1 MKKKWSRKAA
11 LLLAAVTILTSL
23 PTEYLYAAQ
32 TQETHDTVTP
42 EEQSNEETV
51 VDTALTGQESI
62 TDTEQETTETVEGT
76 TATEETTD
84 GTETAGKSEI
94 ETQSVDTQNAVTADV
109 LAAEDLLNYLV
120 LDNAYIAVGGT
131 QNVVANI
138 GNEDLA
144 IGGGRL
150 LYHRVSD
157 GAAYEM
163 AATEIDGNGLR
174 FSETFADESRTG
186 EYALDAIIYEKDGQ
200 EYQIN
205 LSDAGMDV
213 RFGVNTEV
221 ETNPDAEVVDEATT
235 DVDMDV
241 VSFDENGNQTSEDS
255 IADAIANQKAEA
267 AESGISRSRYN
278 GNIVVVLDPGHD
290 ASHGGTSG
298 NGVSEAE
305 VNFKIAQYC
314 KEELEQYN
322 GVTVYMTRDSMNCPY
337 GGNSVKAAVCN
348 EQRVEYAKNVGAN
361 VYVSLH
367 NNSVDPKKT
376 EPSSAFGVEI
386 YYPNQNYNPSLSQ
399 EGGALA
405 SQILSQLTALGLHD
419 RGTKVRSCQDRV
431 PEYQYADG
439 SQADY
444 YAVIRNCKKAGI
456 LAIIVEH
463 AFITNQSDVNN
474 FLSTDE
480 KLKSLGVAD
489 ATGIAQYYGLKKETP
504 VDYSAVFDAAYYAN
518 RYPDLKAAFGNDESA
533 LLQHFIQY
541 GMAEGRQ
548 GSSQFDVYS
557 YKNLYPDLRAA
568 FGNNLKSYYMHYI
581 SSGKAE
587 GRKATG
593 VNTLQNPIT
602 MYNGIDYSAVYDYNY
617 YLKKYSD
624 LAKIYTNDDIG
635 LLAHFVNCGMGEG
648 RQAKA
653 SFDVFS
659 YRNQYQDLRVAFGN
673 NLKSYYM
680 HYISNGKAEGRKA
693 TGVSKLQNPVTVYQG
708 VDYSAVYNYSYY
720 LKKYKDLAKIYTN
733 DDVGLLAHFV
743 VSGMTEGR
751 QGKDSFDVISYRNQ
765 YQDLRL
771 AFGKDLRSY
780 YVHYMNCGKKEGR
793 IATGVK
799 TLQNPVTIYNGTD
812 YSAVYDYSYYN
823 SKYSDLKSAFKGD
836 DIDLLAH
843 FVNNGMSEGRQASKK
858 FNVQVYKNNYTDL
871 QQAFGNDLKL
881 YYMHYIQNG
890 KAEGRNA
897 ESQIYHSVITKS
909 TTTVNQMVNYYN
921 AKASYPVY
929 YAATDAPDIRTF
941 CQIYYDEATKEGV
954 DPALAFTQSMKETA
968 FLKFTGQVKI
978 EQFNFA
984 GMGVTN
990 ASTNGDSYQNVRE
1003 GIRAHVQH
1011 LKAYAVKNP
1020 TFSNAVVDKRYT
1032 PWFVKTCSGT
1042 APYIEWL
1049 GISENPSGFGWATA
1063 EGYGYSILN
1072 DYMNQLYKY

>member
-51 VDTALTGQESI
+51 VDTALTGQESV

-76 TATEETTD
+76 TATEEMTD
-84 GTETAGKSEI
+84 GTEAAGKSEI
-94 ETQSVDTQNAVTADV
+94 EAQSADAQNAVTADI

-144 IGGGRL
+144 ISGGRL

-186 EYALDAIIYEKDGQ
+186 EYALDTIIYEKDGQ
-200 EYQIN
+200 EYQIR

-221 ETNPDAEVVDEATT
+221 ETNPDAEVVDETTT
-235 DVDMDV
+235 DVDLDV

-255 IADAIANQKAEA
+255 IADAIATQKAET
-267 AESGISRSRYN
+267 AESGISRARYN
-278 GNIVVVLDPGHD
+278 GNVVVVLDPGHD

-337 GGNSVKAAVCN
+337 GGNSVKAAACN

-456 LAIIVEH
+456 PAIIVEH

-504 VDYSAVFDAAYYAN
+504 VDYSAVFDATYYAN

-602 MYNGIDYSAVYDYNY
+602 TYNGIDYSAVYDYNY

-648 RQAKA
+648 RQAKD
-653 SFDVFS
+653 SFDVSS
-659 YRNQYQDLRVAFGN
+659 YRNQYQDLRIAFGN

-1063 EGYGYSILN
+1063 KGYGYSILN

>member
-881 YYMHYIQNG
+881 NYMHYIQNG

-1063 EGYGYSILN
+1063 KGYGYSILN

>member
-51 VDTALTGQESI
+51 VDTALTGQESV

-84 GTETAGKSEI
+84 GTEAAGKSEI
-94 ETQSVDTQNAVTADV
+94 EAQSADAQNAVTADI

-144 IGGGRL
+144 ISGGRL

-186 EYALDAIIYEKDGQ
+186 EYALDTIIYEKDGQ
-200 EYQIN
+200 EYQIR

-290 ASHGGTSG
+290 ASQGGTRG
-298 NGVSEAE
+298 NGVAEEE
-305 VNFKIAQYC
+305 VNFKIAEYC
-314 KEELEQYN
+314 KEELEQYQ
-322 GVTVYMTRDSMNCPY
+322 GVTVYMTRNTRACPF
-337 GGNSVKAAVCN
+337 GLGSNKGDAAICN
-348 EQRVEYAKNVGAN
+348 EKRVEYAKSVGAN

-367 NNSVDPKKT
+367 NNAADS
-376 EPSSAFGVEI
+376 SSASGVLI
-386 YYPNQNYNPSLSQ
+386 FYPNQNYNPSLSQ

-405 SQILSQLTALGLHD
+405 SQILNQLTALGLRN
-419 RGTKVRSCQDRV
+419 RGTTVRTCVDHV
-431 PEYQYADG
+431 PQYQYADG

-456 LAIIVEH
+456 PAIIVEH
-463 AFITNQSDVNN
+463 AFITSPSDVSN

-602 MYNGIDYSAVYDYNY
+602 TYNGIDYSAVYDYNY

-693 TGVSKLQNPVTVYQG
+693 TGVKSIQNPITTYNG
-708 VDYSAVYNYSYY
+708 VDYSSVYDYNFYI
-720 LKKYKDLAKIYTN
+720 KKYSDLARIYTN
-733 DDVGLLAHFV
+733 DEVGLLAHFV
-743 VSGMTEGR
+743 NCGMAEGR
-751 QGKDSFDVISYRNQ
+751 QAKANFDVFSYRNQ

-771 AFGKDLRSY
+771 AFGKDLKSY
-780 YVHYMNCGKKEGR
+780 YFHYMNSGKKEGR

-799 TLQNPVTIYNGTD
+799 TLQNPVTRYNGID
-812 YSAVYDYSYYN
+812 YSAVYDYNYY
-823 SKYSDLKSAFKGD
+823 STYGDLQSAFNGD
-836 DIDLLAH
+836 DIALLSH
-843 FVNNGMSEGRQASKK
+843 FINNGMSEGRQASKN
-858 FNVQVYKNNYTDL
+858 FNVQIYKNNYTDL
-871 QQAFGNDLKL
+871 QQAFGNNLKP

-897 ESQIYHSVITKS
+897 QTNIQVYHSIIRGTS
-909 TTTVNQMVNYYN
+909 TTVNQMVNYYN
-921 AKASYPVY
+921 AKASYPAY
-929 YAATDAPDIRTF
+929 YGNANVPDIRSF
-941 CQIYYDEATKEGV
+941 CQVYYDEATAEGV
-954 DPALAFTQSMKETA
+954 DPALAFTQAMKETG

-978 EQFNFA
+978 DQFNFA
-984 GMGVTN
+984 GMGVTD

-1020 TFSNAVVDKRYT
+1020 TFANPVVDKRYSS
-1032 PWFVKTCSGT
+1032 WFAANRSGT

-1049 GISENPSGFGWATA
+1049 GISENPSGFGWAT
-1063 EGYGYSILN
+1063 EKGYGYSILN

>member
-32 TQETHDTVTP
+32 TQETQDTVTP

-51 VDTALTGQESI
+51 VDTALTGQESV

-94 ETQSVDTQNAVTADV
+94 ETQSADAQDAVTADV

-144 IGGGRL
+144 ISGGRL

-163 AATEIDGNGLR
+163 AATETDGNGLR

-200 EYQIN
+200 EYQIC

-255 IADAIANQKAEA
+255 IADAITTQKAET
-267 AESGISRSRYN
+267 AESGISTARYN
-278 GNIVVVLDPGHD
+278 GNVVVVLDPGHD
-290 ASHGGTSG
+290 GTHGGSSA
-298 NGVSEAE
+298 NGFVEAQL
-305 VNFKIAQYC
+305 NLKIAQYC
-314 KEELEQYN
+314 KAELEEYY
-322 GVTVYMTRDSMNCPY
+322 GVTVYMTRDSASCPNG
-337 GGNSVKAAVCN
+337 GGNNKSCL
-348 EQRVEYAKNVGAN
+348 QRRADIARDMGAN
-361 VYVSLH
+361 LFVSLH
-367 NNSVDPKKT
+367 NNY
-376 EPSSAFGVEI
+376 SSASSASGAEI
-386 YYPNQNYNPSLSQ
+386 WYPNQNYNPWTSQ
-399 EGGALA
+399 VGGSAA
-405 SQILSQLTALGLHD
+405 SKILEQLTSLGLHN
-419 RGTKVRSCQDRV
+419 RGTQIRNANEDKY
-431 PEYQYADG
+431 PDG
-439 SQADY
+439 SAADY
-444 YAVIRNCKKAGI
+444 YAVIRHCKEYGI
-456 LAIIVEH
+456 PGIIVEH
-463 AFITNQSDVNN
+463 AFMSNSSDAAN
-474 FLSTDE
+474 FLSNDE
-480 KLKSLGVAD
+480 GLKKLGVAD
-489 ATGIAQYYGLKKETP
+489 ATGIAQYFGLKKETP
-504 VDYSAVFDAAYYAN
+504 EEYSAVFDAAYYAD
-518 RYPDLKAAFGNDESA
+518 RYPDLKAAYGGDESA

-593 VNTLQNPIT
+593 VNTLQKPIT
-602 MYNGIDYSAVYDYNY
+602 TYNGIDYSAVYDYNY
-617 YLKKYSD
+617 YLKKHSD

-635 LLAHFVNCGMGEG
+635 LLAHFVNCGMSEG
-648 RQAKA
+648 RQAKD

-659 YRNQYQDLRVAFGN
+659 YRNQYQDLRVVFGN
-673 NLKSYYM
+673 NLKSYYL

-693 TGVSKLQNPVTVYQG
+693 TGVKSIQNPVTTYNG
-708 VDYSAVYNYSYY
+708 VDYSAVYDYNFYI
-720 LKKYKDLAKIYTN
+720 KKYGDLARIYTN
-733 DDVGLLAHFV
+733 DEVGLLAHFV
-743 VSGMTEGR
+743 NCGMSEGR
-751 QGKDSFDVISYRNQ
+751 QAKADFDVFSYRNQ

-780 YVHYMNCGKKEGR
+780 YVHYMNSGKKEGR

-799 TLQNPVTIYNGTD
+799 TLQNPVTSLNGTD

-823 SKYSDLKSAFKGD
+823 GSYSDLKAAFKGD
-836 DIDLLAH
+836 DIDLLSH
-843 FVNNGMSEGRQASKK
+843 FINNGMSEGRQASKN
-858 FNVQVYKNNYTDL
+858 FNVQIYKNNYTDL
-871 QQAFGNDLKL
+871 QQAFGNNLKS

-897 ESQIYHSVITKS
+897 QSQIYHSVITKS

-921 AKASYPVY
+921 AKASYPSY
-929 YAATDAPDIRTF
+929 YGSADAADIRAF
-941 CQIYYDEATKEGV
+941 CQMYYEEAVAEGV
-954 DPALAFTQSMKETA
+954 DPALAFCQAMKETG
-968 FLKFTGQVKI
+968 FLRFNGQVQI

-984 GMGVTN
+984 GMGVTG
-990 ASTNGDSYQNVRE
+990 AGTNGDSYQNVRE

-1020 TFSNAVVDKRYT
+1020 VFANPVVDKRYSS
-1032 PWFVKTCSGT
+1032 WFAANRSGT

-1049 GISENPSGFGWATA
+1049 GISENPSGFGWAT
-1063 EGYGYSILN
+1063 EKGYGYSILN

>member
-602 MYNGIDYSAVYDYNY
+602 TYNGIDYSAVYDYNY
-617 YLKKYSD
+617 YLKKFSD

-648 RQAKA
+648 RQAKD
-653 SFDVFS
+653 SFDVSS
-659 YRNQYQDLRVAFGN
+659 YRNQYQDLRIAFGN

-780 YVHYMNCGKKEGR
+780 YIHYMNCGKKEGR

-799 TLQNPVTIYNGTD
+799 TLQNPVTTYNGTN

-871 QQAFGNDLKL
+871 RLAFGNDLKL

-1063 EGYGYSILN
+1063 KGYGYSILN

>member
-51 VDTALTGQESI
+51 VDTALTGQESV

-76 TATEETTD
+76 TATEEMTD
-84 GTETAGKSEI
+84 GTEAAGKSEI
-94 ETQSVDTQNAVTADV
+94 EAQSADAQNAVTADI

-144 IGGGRL
+144 ISGGRL

-186 EYALDAIIYEKDGQ
+186 EYALDTIIYEKDSQ

-290 ASHGGTSG
+290 ASQGGTRG
-298 NGVSEAE
+298 NGVAEEE
-305 VNFKIAQYC
+305 VNFKIAEYC
-314 KEELEQYN
+314 KEELEQYQ
-322 GVTVYMTRDSMNCPY
+322 GVTVYMTRNTRACPF
-337 GGNSVKAAVCN
+337 GLGSNKGDAAICN
-348 EQRVEYAKNVGAN
+348 EKRVEYAKSVGAN

-367 NNSVDPKKT
+367 NNAADS
-376 EPSSAFGVEI
+376 SSASGVLI
-386 YYPNQNYNPSLSQ
+386 FYPNQNYNPSLSQ

-405 SQILSQLTALGLHD
+405 SQILNQLTALGLRN
-419 RGTKVRSCQDRV
+419 RGTTVRTCVDHV
-431 PEYQYADG
+431 PQYQYADG

-456 LAIIVEH
+456 PAIIVEH
-463 AFITNQSDVNN
+463 AFITSPSDVSN

-504 VDYSAVFDAAYYAN
+504 VDYSAVFDATYYAN

-602 MYNGIDYSAVYDYNY
+602 TYNGIDYSAVYDYNY

-648 RQAKA
+648 RQAKD
-653 SFDVFS
+653 SFDVSS
-659 YRNQYQDLRVAFGN
+659 YRNQYQDLRIAFGN

-1063 EGYGYSILN
+1063 KGYGYSILN

>member
-51 VDTALTGQESI
+51 VDTALTGQESV

-76 TATEETTD
+76 TATEEMTD
-84 GTETAGKSEI
+84 GTEAAGKSEI
-94 ETQSVDTQNAVTADV
+94 EAQSADAQNAVTADI

-144 IGGGRL
+144 ISGGRL

-186 EYALDAIIYEKDGQ
+186 EYALDTIIYEKDSQ

-290 ASHGGTSG
+290 ASQGGTRG
-298 NGVSEAE
+298 NGVAEEE
-305 VNFKIAQYC
+305 VNFKIAEYC
-314 KEELEQYN
+314 KEELEQYQ
-322 GVTVYMTRDSMNCPY
+322 GVTVYMTRNTRACPF
-337 GGNSVKAAVCN
+337 GLGSNKGDAAICN
-348 EQRVEYAKNVGAN
+348 EKRVEYAKSVGAN

-367 NNSVDPKKT
+367 NNAADS
-376 EPSSAFGVEI
+376 SSASGVLI
-386 YYPNQNYNPSLSQ
+386 FYPNQNYNPSLSQ

-405 SQILSQLTALGLHD
+405 SQILNQLTALGLRN
-419 RGTKVRSCQDRV
+419 RGTTVRTCEDHV
-431 PEYQYADG
+431 PQYQYADG

-456 LAIIVEH
+456 PAIIVEH
-463 AFITNQSDVNN
+463 AFITSPSDVSN

-504 VDYSAVFDAAYYAN
+504 VDYSAVFDATYYAN

-602 MYNGIDYSAVYDYNY
+602 TYNGIDYSAVYDYNY

-635 LLAHFVNCGMGEG
+635 LLAHFVNCGMSEG
-648 RQAKA
+648 RQAKD
-653 SFDVFS
+653 SFDVSS
-659 YRNQYQDLRVAFGN
+659 YRNQYQDLRIAFGN

-693 TGVSKLQNPVTVYQG
+693 TGVTSLKNPLTVYQG

-771 AFGKDLRSY
+771 AFGKDLKSY

-799 TLQNPVTIYNGTD
+799 TLQNPVTTYNGTD

-921 AKASYPVY
+921 AKASYPAY
-929 YAATDAPDIRTF
+929 YATTDAPDIRTF
-941 CQIYYDEATKEGV
+941 CQMYYDEATKEGV
-954 DPALAFTQSMKETA
+954 DPALAFTQSMKETG

-984 GMGVTN
+984 GMGVTD

-1020 TFSNAVVDKRYT
+1020 AFANPVVDKRYSS
-1032 PWFVKTCSGT
+1032 WFAANRAGT

-1049 GISENPSGFGWATA
+1049 GKSENPSGFGWATA
-1063 EGYGYSILN
+1063 KGYGYSILN

>member
-51 VDTALTGQESI
+51 VDTALTGQESV

-76 TATEETTD
+76 TATEEMTD
-84 GTETAGKSEI
+84 GTEAAGKSEI
-94 ETQSVDTQNAVTADV
+94 EAQSADAQNAVTADI

-144 IGGGRL
+144 ISGGRL

-186 EYALDAIIYEKDGQ
+186 EYALDTIIYEKDSQ

-290 ASHGGTSG
+290 ASQGGTRG
-298 NGVSEAE
+298 NGVAEEE
-305 VNFKIAQYC
+305 VNFKIAEYC
-314 KEELEQYN
+314 KEELEQYQ
-322 GVTVYMTRDSMNCPY
+322 GVTVYMTRNTRACPF
-337 GGNSVKAAVCN
+337 GLGSNKGDAAICN
-348 EQRVEYAKNVGAN
+348 EKRVEYAESVGAN

-367 NNSVDPKKT
+367 NNAADS
-376 EPSSAFGVEI
+376 SSASGVLI
-386 YYPNQNYNPSLSQ
+386 FYPNQNYNPSLSQ

-405 SQILSQLTALGLHD
+405 SQILNQLTALGLRN
-419 RGTKVRSCQDRV
+419 RGTTVRTCVDHV
-431 PEYQYADG
+431 PQYQYADG

-456 LAIIVEH
+456 PAIIVEH
-463 AFITNQSDVNN
+463 AFITSPSDVSN

-504 VDYSAVFDAAYYAN
+504 VDYSAVFDATYYAN

-602 MYNGIDYSAVYDYNY
+602 TYNGIDYSAVYDYNY

-635 LLAHFVNCGMGEG
+635 LLAHFVNCGMSEG
-648 RQAKA
+648 RQAKD
-653 SFDVFS
+653 SFDVSS
-659 YRNQYQDLRVAFGN
+659 YRNQYQDLRIAFGN

-693 TGVSKLQNPVTVYQG
+693 TGVKSIQNPITTYNG
-708 VDYSAVYNYSYY
+708 VDYSAVYDYNFYI
-720 LKKYKDLAKIYTN
+720 KKYSDLARIYTN
-733 DDVGLLAHFV
+733 DEVGLLAHFV
-743 VSGMTEGR
+743 NCGMAEGR
-751 QGKDSFDVISYRNQ
+751 QAKADFDVFSYRNQ

-771 AFGKDLRSY
+771 AFGKDLKSY
-780 YVHYMNCGKKEGR
+780 YFHYMNSGKKER
-793 IATGVK
+793 RTAAGVK
-799 TLQNPVTIYNGTD
+799 VLQNPVTIYNGTD
-812 YSAVYDYSYYN
+812 YSAVYDYNYYN

-843 FVNNGMSEGRQASKK
+843 FVNNGMKEGRQASKK
-858 FNVQVYKNNYTDL
+858 FNVQIYKNNYMDL
-871 QQAFGNDLKL
+871 QQAFGNDLKP

-921 AKASYPVY
+921 AKASYPAY
-929 YAATDAPDIRTF
+929 YGNANVPDIRSF
-941 CQIYYDEATKEGV
+941 CQVYYDEATAEGV
-954 DPALAFTQSMKETA
+954 DPALAFTQAMKETG

-978 EQFNFA
+978 DQFNFA
-984 GMGVTN
+984 GMGVTD

-1020 TFSNAVVDKRYT
+1020 TFANPVVDKRYSS
-1032 PWFVKTCSGT
+1032 WFAANRSGT

-1049 GISENPSGFGWATA
+1049 GISENPSGFG
-1063 EGYGYSILN
+1063 
-1072 DYMNQLYKY
+1072 

>member
-235 DVDMDV
+235 DVDMEV

-456 LAIIVEH
+456 PAIIVEH
-463 AFITNQSDVNN
+463 AFITSPSDVSN

-504 VDYSAVFDAAYYAN
+504 VDYSAVFDATYYAN

-602 MYNGIDYSAVYDYNY
+602 TYNGIDYSAVYDYNY

-635 LLAHFVNCGMGEG
+635 LLAHFVNYGMSEG
-648 RQAKA
+648 RQAKD
-653 SFDVFS
+653 SFDVSS
-659 YRNQYQDLRVAFGN
+659 YRNQYQDLRIAFGN

-780 YVHYMNCGKKEGR
+780 YIHYMNCGKKEGR

-799 TLQNPVTIYNGTD
+799 TLQNPVTTYNGTN

-968 FLKFTGQVKI
+968 FL
-978 EQFNFA
+978 
-984 GMGVTN
+984 
-990 ASTNGDSYQNVRE
+990 
-1003 GIRAHVQH
+1003 
-1011 LKAYAVKNP
+1011 
-1020 TFSNAVVDKRYT
+1020 
-1032 PWFVKTCSGT
+1032 
-1042 APYIEWL
+1042 
-1049 GISENPSGFGWATA
+1049 
-1063 EGYGYSILN
+1063 
-1072 DYMNQLYKY
+1072 

>member
-32 TQETHDTVTP
+32 TQETQDTVTP

-51 VDTALTGQESI
+51 VDTALTGQEGV
-62 TDTEQETTETVEGT
+62 TDTGQETTETVEGT
-76 TATEETTD
+76 TATEETVD
-84 GTETAGKSEI
+84 GTEAAGKSEI
-94 ETQSVDTQNAVTADV
+94 ETQSADAQNAVTADILV
-109 LAAEDLLNYLV
+109 AEDLLNYLV
-120 LDNAYIAVGGT
+120 LDNAYVAVGGT

-163 AATEIDGNGLR
+163 AATETDGNGLR
-174 FSETFADESRTG
+174 FSETFADESRIG

-337 GGNSVKAAVCN
+337 GGNSVRAAACN

-367 NNSVDPKKT
+367 NNSA
-376 EPSSAFGVEI
+376 ESSSASGVEI

-419 RGTKVRSCQDRV
+419 RGTKVRSCQDHV

-456 LAIIVEH
+456 PAIIVEH
-463 AFITNQSDVNN
+463 AFITSPSDVNN

-489 ATGIAQYYGLKKETP
+489 ATGIAQYYGLKKGTS
-504 VDYSAVFDAAYYAN
+504 VDYSSVFDATYYAN
-518 RYPDLKAAFGNDESA
+518 RYPDLMTAFGNDESA
-533 LLQHFIQY
+533 LLQHFIQF
-541 GMAEGRQ
+541 GMSEGRQ
-548 GSSQFDVYS
+548 GNSQFDVYS
-557 YKNLYPDLRAA
+557 YKNLYPDLRVA
-568 FGNNLKSYYMHYI
+568 FGDNLKSYYLHYI
-581 SSGKAE
+581 SNGKAE

-593 VNTLQNPIT
+593 VNTLQSPIT
-602 MYNGIDYSAVYDYNY
+602 VYNGIDYAAVYDYNY

-635 LLAHFVNCGMGEG
+635 LLRHFVNYGMREG
-648 RQAKA
+648 RQGKKD
-653 SFDVFS
+653 FDVLS
-659 YRNQYQDLRVAFGN
+659 YRNLYPDLRAAFEDD
-673 NLKSYYM
+673 LKSYYM
-680 HYISNGKAEGRKA
+680 HYINNGRAEGRKA
-693 TGVSKLQNPVTVYQG
+693 TGVSTLQYPTTIYDG
-708 VDYSAVYNYSYY
+708 VDYSAVYDYNYYI
-720 LKKYKDLAKIYTN
+720 KKYSDLARIYTGN
-733 DDVGLLAHFV
+733 DVGLLRHFV
-743 VSGMTEGR
+743 RYGMSEGR
-751 QGKDSFDVISYRNQ
+751 QAKNSFDVMSYRNWN
-765 YQDLRL
+765 QDLRV

-780 YVHYMNCGKKEGR
+780 YLHYINNGQKENR
-793 IATGVK
+793 ITTGVDS
-799 TLQNPVTIYNGTD
+799 LQNPVTIYNGVD
-812 YSAVYDYSYYN
+812 YSQIYDYSYYN
-823 SKYSDLKSAFKGD
+823 NKYSDLEAAFKGD
-836 DIDLLAH
+836 DIDLLKH
-843 FVNNGMSEGRQASKK
+843 FINYGMSEGRQASES
-858 FNVQVYKNNYTDL
+858 FNVQIYKSNYTDL
-871 QQAFGNDLKL
+871 QQAFGNDLKS
-881 YYMHYIQNG
+881 YYMHYIRCG

-897 ESQIYHSVITKS
+897 QTQMYHSVMNGA
-909 TTTVNQMVNYYN
+909 TTTVDQMVNYYN
-921 AKASYPVY
+921 AKASYPAY
-929 YAATDAPDIRTF
+929 YAATDAPDIRSF
-941 CQIYYDEATKEGV
+941 CRIYYDEATAEGV
-954 DPALAFTQSMKETA
+954 DPALAFAQSMKETG
-968 FLKFTGQVKI
+968 FLRFTGQVQI

-984 GMGVTN
+984 GMGVTDE
-990 ASTNGDSYQNVRE
+990 STNGDFYQNVRE

-1020 TFSNAVVDKRYT
+1020 TFANTVVDKRYSS
-1032 PWFVKTCSGT
+1032 WFAANRSGA

-1049 GISENPSGFGWATA
+1049 GISENPYGFGWATA
-1063 EGYGYSILN
+1063 KGYGYSILN

>member
-51 VDTALTGQESI
+51 VDTALTGQESV

-76 TATEETTD
+76 TATEEMTD
-84 GTETAGKSEI
+84 GTEAAGKSEI
-94 ETQSVDTQNAVTADV
+94 EAQSADAQNAVTADI

-144 IGGGRL
+144 ISGGRL

-186 EYALDAIIYEKDGQ
+186 EYALDTIIYEKDSQ

-290 ASHGGTSG
+290 ASQGGTRG
-298 NGVSEAE
+298 NGVAEEE
-305 VNFKIAQYC
+305 VNFKIAEYC
-314 KEELEQYN
+314 KEELEQYQ
-322 GVTVYMTRDSMNCPY
+322 GVTVYMTRNTRACPF
-337 GGNSVKAAVCN
+337 GLGSNKGDAAICN
-348 EQRVEYAKNVGAN
+348 EKRVEYAKSVGAN

-367 NNSVDPKKT
+367 NNAADS
-376 EPSSAFGVEI
+376 SSASGVLI
-386 YYPNQNYNPSLSQ
+386 FYPNQNYNPSLSQ

-405 SQILSQLTALGLHD
+405 SQILNQLTALGLRN
-419 RGTKVRSCQDRV
+419 RGTTVRTCVDHV
-431 PEYQYADG
+431 PQYQYADG

-456 LAIIVEH
+456 PAIIVEH
-463 AFITNQSDVNN
+463 AFITSPSDVSN

-504 VDYSAVFDAAYYAN
+504 VDYSAVFDATYYAN

-602 MYNGIDYSAVYDYNY
+602 TYNGIDYSAVYDYNY

-635 LLAHFVNCGMGEG
+635 LLAHFVNCGMSEG
-648 RQAKA
+648 RQAKD
-653 SFDVFS
+653 SFDVSS
-659 YRNQYQDLRVAFGN
+659 YRNQYQDLRIAFGN

-693 TGVSKLQNPVTVYQG
+693 TGVTSLKNPLTVYQG

-771 AFGKDLRSY
+771 AFGKDLKSY

-799 TLQNPVTIYNGTD
+799 TLQNPVTTYNGTD

-921 AKASYPVY
+921 AKASYPAY
-929 YAATDAPDIRTF
+929 YATTDAPDIRTF
-941 CQIYYDEATKEGV
+941 CQMYYDEATKEGV
-954 DPALAFTQSMKETA
+954 DPALAFTQSMKETG

-984 GMGVTN
+984 GMGVTD

-1020 TFSNAVVDKRYT
+1020 AFANPVVDKRYSS
-1032 PWFVKTCSGT
+1032 WFAANRAGT

-1049 GISENPSGFGWATA
+1049 GKSENPSGFGWATA
-1063 EGYGYSILN
+1063 KGYGYSILN

>member
-32 TQETHDTVTP
+32 TQETQDTVTP
-42 EEQSNEETV
+42 EEQSNDETV
-51 VDTALTGQESI
+51 VDTALTGQEGV

-76 TATEETTD
+76 TATEETAD

-94 ETQSVDTQNAVTADV
+94 ETQSADAQNAVTADI
-109 LAAEDLLNYLV
+109 LTAEDLLNYLV

-138 GNEDLA
+138 GNEDLV

-163 AATEIDGNGLR
+163 AATETDGNGLR
-174 FSETFADESRTG
+174 FSEPFADESRTG

-255 IADAIANQKAEA
+255 IADAIATQKAEV
-267 AESGISRSRYN
+267 AESGISTARYN
-278 GNIVVVLDPGHD
+278 GNVVVVLDPGHD
-290 ASHGGTSG
+290 GTHGGSSA
-298 NGVSEAE
+298 NGFVEAQL
-305 VNFKIAQYC
+305 NLKISQYC
-314 KEELEQYN
+314 KAELEEYY
-322 GVTVYMTRDSMNCPY
+322 GVTVYMTRDSASCPN
-337 GGNSVKAAVCN
+337 GGGDNKSCL
-348 EQRVEYAKNVGAN
+348 QRRADIARDMGAN
-361 VYVSLH
+361 LFVSLH
-367 NNSVDPKKT
+367 NNY
-376 EPSSAFGVEI
+376 SSASSASGAEI
-386 YYPNQNYNPSLSQ
+386 WYPNQNYNPWTSQ
-399 EGGALA
+399 VGGSAA
-405 SQILSQLTALGLHD
+405 SCILEQLTSLGLKG
-419 RGTKVRSCQDRV
+419 RGTQIRNANEDKY
-431 PEYQYADG
+431 PDG
-439 SQADY
+439 SAADY
-444 YAVIRNCKKAGI
+444 YAVIRHCKEYGVPG
-456 LAIIVEH
+456 IIVEH
-463 AFITNQSDVNN
+463 AFMSNSSDAAN
-474 FLSTDE
+474 FLSNDE
-480 KLKSLGVAD
+480 GLKKLGVAD

-693 TGVSKLQNPVTVYQG
+693 TGVKSIQNPITTYNG
-708 VDYSAVYNYSYY
+708 VDYSAVYDYNFYI
-720 LKKYKDLAKIYTN
+720 KKYSDLARIYTN
-733 DDVGLLAHFV
+733 DEVGLLAHFV
-743 VSGMTEGR
+743 NCGMAEGR
-751 QGKDSFDVISYRNQ
+751 QAKANFDVFSYRNQ

-771 AFGKDLRSY
+771 AFGKDLKNY
-780 YVHYMNCGKKEGR
+780 YFHYMNSGKKEGR

-799 TLQNPVTIYNGTD
+799 TLQNPVTRYNGID
-812 YSAVYDYSYYN
+812 YSAVYDYNYY
-823 SKYSDLKSAFKGD
+823 STYGDLQSAFNGD
-836 DIDLLAH
+836 DIALLSH
-843 FVNNGMSEGRQASKK
+843 FINNGMSEGRQASKN
-858 FNVQVYKNNYTDL
+858 FNVQIYKNNYTDL
-871 QQAFGNDLKL
+871 QQAFGNNLKS

-897 ESQIYHSVITKS
+897 QTNIQVYHSIIRGAS
-909 TTTVNQMVNYYN
+909 TTVNQMVNYYN
-921 AKASYPVY
+921 AKAAYPAY
-929 YAATDAPDIRTF
+929 YGNANVPDIRSF
-941 CQIYYDEATKEGV
+941 CQIYYDEATAEGV
-954 DPALAFTQSMKETA
+954 DPALAFTQAMKETG

-984 GMGVTN
+984 GMGVTD
-990 ASTNGDSYQNVRE
+990 AGTNGDSYQNVRE

-1020 TFSNAVVDKRYT
+1020 AFANPVVDKRYSS
-1032 PWFVKTCSGT
+1032 WFAANRSGT

-1049 GISENPSGFGWATA
+1049 GISENPSGFGWAT
-1063 EGYGYSILN
+1063 EKGYGYSILN

>member
-51 VDTALTGQESI
+51 VDTALTGQESV

-76 TATEETTD
+76 TATEEMTD
-84 GTETAGKSEI
+84 GTEAAGKSEI
-94 ETQSVDTQNAVTADV
+94 EAQSADAQNAVTADI

-144 IGGGRL
+144 ISGGRL

-186 EYALDAIIYEKDGQ
+186 EYALDTIIYEKDSQ

-290 ASHGGTSG
+290 ASQGGTRG
-298 NGVSEAE
+298 NGVAEEE
-305 VNFKIAQYC
+305 VNFKIAEYC
-314 KEELEQYN
+314 KEELEQYQ
-322 GVTVYMTRDSMNCPY
+322 GVTVYMTRNTRACPF
-337 GGNSVKAAVCN
+337 GLGSNKGDAAICN
-348 EQRVEYAKNVGAN
+348 EKRVEYAKSVGAN

-367 NNSVDPKKT
+367 NNAADS
-376 EPSSAFGVEI
+376 SSASGVLI
-386 YYPNQNYNPSLSQ
+386 FYPNQNYNPSLSQ

-405 SQILSQLTALGLHD
+405 SQILNQLTALGLCN
-419 RGTKVRSCQDRV
+419 RGTTVRTCVDHV
-431 PEYQYADG
+431 PQYQYADG

-456 LAIIVEH
+456 PAIIVEH
-463 AFITNQSDVNN
+463 AFITSPSDVSN

-504 VDYSAVFDAAYYAN
+504 VDYSAVFDATYYAN

-602 MYNGIDYSAVYDYNY
+602 TYNGIDYSAVYDYNY

-635 LLAHFVNCGMGEG
+635 LLAHFVNCGMSEG
-648 RQAKA
+648 RQAKD
-653 SFDVFS
+653 SFDVSS
-659 YRNQYQDLRVAFGN
+659 YRNQYQDLRIAFGN

-693 TGVSKLQNPVTVYQG
+693 TGVTSLKNPLTVYQG

-799 TLQNPVTIYNGTD
+799 TLQNPVTTYNGTD

-921 AKASYPVY
+921 AKASYPAY
-929 YAATDAPDIRTF
+929 YATTDAPDIRTF
-941 CQIYYDEATKEGV
+941 CQMYYDEATKEGV
-954 DPALAFTQSMKETA
+954 DPALAFTQSMKETG

-984 GMGVTN
+984 GMGVTD

-1020 TFSNAVVDKRYT
+1020 AFANPVVDKRYSS
-1032 PWFVKTCSGT
+1032 WFAANRAGT

-1049 GISENPSGFGWATA
+1049 GKSENPSGFGWATA
-1063 EGYGYSILN
+1063 KGYGYSILN

>member
-51 VDTALTGQESI
+51 VDTALTGQESV
-62 TDTEQETTETVEGT
+62 TDTEQETPETVEGT
-76 TATEETTD
+76 TATEETAD
-84 GTETAGKSEI
+84 GIEAAGKSEI
-94 ETQSVDTQNAVTADV
+94 ETQSADTQDAVTADI

-138 GNEDLA
+138 GNEDLV

-157 GAAYEM
+157 GATYEM
-163 AATEIDGNGLR
+163 AATETDGNGLR

-255 IADAIANQKAEA
+255 IADAIATQKAETS
-267 AESGISRSRYN
+267 ESGISTARYN
-278 GNIVVVLDPGHD
+278 GNVVVVLDPGHD
-290 ASHGGTSG
+290 GTHGGSPA
-298 NGVSEAE
+298 NGFVEAQL
-305 VNFKIAQYC
+305 NLKIAQYC
-314 KEELEQYN
+314 KAELEEYR
-322 GVTVYMTRDSMNCPY
+322 GVTVYMTRDSSSCPS
-337 GGNSVKAAVCN
+337 GGGDNGLCI
-348 EQRVEYAKNVGAN
+348 QRRADIARNMGAN
-361 VYVSLH
+361 LFVSLH
-367 NNSVDPKKT
+367 NNYSDS
-376 EPSSAFGVEI
+376 PSASGAEVW
-386 YYPNQNYNPSLSQ
+386 YPNQNYNPWTSQ
-399 EGGALA
+399 VGGSAA
-405 SQILSQLTALGLHD
+405 SKILEQLTSLGLHN
-419 RGTKVRSCQDRV
+419 RGTQIRNAQIDKY
-431 PEYQYADG
+431 PDG
-439 SQADY
+439 SAADWY
-444 YAVIRNCKKAGI
+444 GVIRHCKEYGI
-456 LAIIVEH
+456 PGIIVEH
-463 AFITNQSDVNN
+463 AFMSNSSDAAN
-474 FLSTDE
+474 FLSNDE
-480 KLKSLGVAD
+480 GLKKLGVAD

-602 MYNGIDYSAVYDYNY
+602 TYNGIDYSAVYDYNY

-648 RQAKA
+648 RQAKD
-653 SFDVFS
+653 SFDVSS
-659 YRNQYQDLRVAFGN
+659 YRNQYQDLRIAFGN

-780 YVHYMNCGKKEGR
+780 YIHYMNCGKKEGR

-799 TLQNPVTIYNGTD
+799 TLQNPVTTYNGTN

-871 QQAFGNDLKL
+871 QQAFGNDLKS

-921 AKASYPVY
+921 AKASYPAY

-984 GMGVTN
+984 GMGVID

-1063 EGYGYSILN
+1063 KGYGYSILN

>member
-32 TQETHDTVTP
+32 TQETQDTVTP

-51 VDTALTGQESI
+51 VDTALTGQESV
-62 TDTEQETTETVEGT
+62 TDTEQETTEIVEGT

-84 GTETAGKSEI
+84 GTEAAGKSEI
-94 ETQSVDTQNAVTADV
+94 ETQSADAQNAVTADI

-144 IGGGRL
+144 ISGGRL

-186 EYALDAIIYEKDGQ
+186 EYALDTIIYEKDGQ
-200 EYQIN
+200 EYQIR

-255 IADAIANQKAEA
+255 IADAITTQKAET
-267 AESGISRSRYN
+267 AESGISTARYN
-278 GNIVVVLDPGHD
+278 GNVVVVLDPGHD
-290 ASHGGTSG
+290 GTHGGSPA
-298 NGVSEAE
+298 NGFVEAQL
-305 VNFKIAQYC
+305 NLKIAQYC
-314 KEELEQYN
+314 KAELEEYY
-322 GVTVYMTRDSMNCPY
+322 GVTVYMTRDSASCPNG
-337 GGNSVKAAVCN
+337 GGNNKSCL
-348 EQRVEYAKNVGAN
+348 QRRADIARDMGAN
-361 VYVSLH
+361 LFVSLH
-367 NNSVDPKKT
+367 NNY
-376 EPSSAFGVEI
+376 SSASSASGAEI
-386 YYPNQNYNPSLSQ
+386 WYPNQNYNPWTSQ
-399 EGGALA
+399 VGGSAA
-405 SQILSQLTALGLHD
+405 SKILEQLTSLGLHN
-419 RGTKVRSCQDRV
+419 RGTQIRNANEDKY
-431 PEYQYADG
+431 PDG
-439 SQADY
+439 SAADY
-444 YAVIRNCKKAGI
+444 YAVIRHCKEYGI
-456 LAIIVEH
+456 PGIIVEH
-463 AFITNQSDVNN
+463 AFMSNSSDAAN
-474 FLSTDE
+474 FLSNDE
-480 KLKSLGVAD
+480 GLKKLGVAD

-602 MYNGIDYSAVYDYNY
+602 TYNGIDYSAVYDYNY

-648 RQAKA
+648 RQAKD
-653 SFDVFS
+653 SFDVSS
-659 YRNQYQDLRVAFGN
+659 YRNQYQDLRIAFGN

-780 YVHYMNCGKKEGR
+780 YIHYMNCGKKEGR

-799 TLQNPVTIYNGTD
+799 TLQNPVTTYNGTN

-1032 PWFVKTCSGT
+1032 PLFVKTCSGT

-1063 EGYGYSILN
+1063 KGYGYSILN

>member
-51 VDTALTGQESI
+51 IDTALTGQESI
-62 TDTEQETTETVEGT
+62 TDTEQETTEAVEGT
-76 TATEETTD
+76 TATEETAD

-163 AATEIDGNGLR
+163 AATETDGNGLR

-186 EYALDAIIYEKDGQ
+186 EYALDAIIYEKDAQ

-267 AESGISRSRYN
+267 AESGISTARYN
-278 GNIVVVLDPGHD
+278 GNVVVVLDPGHD
-290 ASHGGTSG
+290 GTHGGSSA
-298 NGVSEAE
+298 NGFVEAQL
-305 VNFKIAQYC
+305 NLKIAQYC
-314 KEELEQYN
+314 KAELEEYY
-322 GVTVYMTRDSMNCPY
+322 GVTVYMTRDSASCPN
-337 GGNSVKAAVCN
+337 GGGDNKSCL
-348 EQRVEYAKNVGAN
+348 QRRADIARDMGAN
-361 VYVSLH
+361 LFVSLH
-367 NNSVDPKKT
+367 NNY
-376 EPSSAFGVEI
+376 SSASSASGAEI
-386 YYPNQNYNPSLSQ
+386 WYPNQNYNPWTSQ
-399 EGGALA
+399 VGGSAA
-405 SQILSQLTALGLHD
+405 SCILEQLTSLGLKG
-419 RGTKVRSCQDRV
+419 RGTQIRNANEDKY
-431 PEYQYADG
+431 PDG
-439 SQADY
+439 SAADY
-444 YAVIRNCKKAGI
+444 YAVIRHCKEYGI
-456 LAIIVEH
+456 PGIIVEH
-463 AFITNQSDVNN
+463 AFMSNSSDAAN
-474 FLSTDE
+474 FLSNDE
-480 KLKSLGVAD
+480 GLKKLGVAD
-489 ATGIAQYYGLKKETP
+489 ATGIAQYFGLKKEKP
-504 VDYSAVFDAAYYAN
+504 EEYSAVFDAAYYAD
-518 RYPDLKAAFGNDESA
+518 RYPDLKTAFGNDDSA

-581 SSGKAE
+581 SSGKSE

-593 VNTLQNPIT
+593 VNTLQKPIT
-602 MYNGIDYSAVYDYNY
+602 TYNGIDYSAVYDYNY
-617 YLKKYSD
+617 YLKKHSD

-635 LLAHFVNCGMGEG
+635 LLAHFVNCGMSEG
-648 RQAKA
+648 RQAKD

-693 TGVSKLQNPVTVYQG
+693 TGVKSIQNPITTYNG
-708 VDYSAVYNYSYY
+708 VDYSAVYDYNFYI
-720 LKKYKDLAKIYTN
+720 KKYSDLARIYTN
-733 DDVGLLAHFV
+733 DEVGLLAHFV
-743 VSGMTEGR
+743 NCGMAEGR
-751 QGKDSFDVISYRNQ
+751 QAKADFDVFSYRNQ

-771 AFGKDLRSY
+771 AFGKDLKSY
-780 YVHYMNCGKKEGR
+780 YFHYMNSGKKER
-793 IATGVK
+793 RTAAGVK
-799 TLQNPVTIYNGTD
+799 VLQNPVTIYNGTD
-812 YSAVYDYSYYN
+812 YSAVYDYNYYN

-843 FVNNGMSEGRQASKK
+843 FVNNGMKEGRQASKK
-858 FNVQVYKNNYTDL
+858 FNVQIYKNNYMDL
-871 QQAFGNDLKL
+871 QQAFGNDLKP

-921 AKASYPVY
+921 AKASYPAY
-929 YAATDAPDIRTF
+929 YGNANVPDIRSF
-941 CQIYYDEATKEGV
+941 CQVYYDEATAEGV
-954 DPALAFTQSMKETA
+954 DPALAFTQAMKETG

-978 EQFNFA
+978 DQFNFA
-984 GMGVTN
+984 GMGVTD

-1020 TFSNAVVDKRYT
+1020 TFANPVVDKRYSS
-1032 PWFVKTCSGT
+1032 WFAANRSGT

-1049 GISENPSGFGWATA
+1049 GISENPSGFGWAT
-1063 EGYGYSILN
+1063 EKGYGYSILN

>member
-51 VDTALTGQESI
+51 VDTALTGQESV

-76 TATEETTD
+76 TATEEIAD
-84 GTETAGKSEI
+84 GTEAAGEI
-94 ETQSVDTQNAVTADV
+94 ETQSLDSQTAVAEDV
-109 LAAEDLLNYLV
+109 QEAQDLLNYLV

-131 QNVVANI
+131 QNVVVNI
-138 GNEDLA
+138 GEDTLT
-144 IGGGRL
+144 ISGGRL

-163 AATEIDGNGLR
+163 AATETDGNGLR

-221 ETNPDAEVVDEATT
+221 ETNPDAEVVDEANT

-241 VSFDENGNQTSEDS
+241 VSFDENGNQTSEAS
-255 IADAIANQKAEA
+255 IEDAIATQKAET
-267 AESGISRSRYN
+267 AESGISTARYN
-278 GNIVVVLDPGHD
+278 GNVVVVLDPGHD
-290 ASHGGTSG
+290 GTHSG
-298 NGVSEAE
+298 SSANGFVEAQL
-305 VNFKIAQYC
+305 NLKIAQYC
-314 KEELEQYN
+314 KAELEEYY
-322 GVTVYMTRDSMNCPY
+322 GVTVYMTRDSASCPN
-337 GGNSVKAAVCN
+337 GGGDNKSCL
-348 EQRVEYAKNVGAN
+348 QRRADIARDMGAN
-361 VYVSLH
+361 LFVSLH
-367 NNSVDPKKT
+367 NNY
-376 EPSSAFGVEI
+376 SSASSASGAEI
-386 YYPNQNYNPSLSQ
+386 WYPNQNYNPWTSQ
-399 EGGALA
+399 VGGSAASCILEQLA
-405 SQILSQLTALGLHD
+405 SLGLKD
-419 RGTKVRSCQDRV
+419 RGTQIRNAKEDKY
-431 PEYQYADG
+431 PDG
-439 SQADY
+439 SAADY
-444 YAVIRNCKKAGI
+444 YAVIRHCKEYGI
-456 LAIIVEH
+456 PGIIVEH
-463 AFITNQSDVNN
+463 AFMSNSSDAAN
-474 FLSTDE
+474 FLSNDE
-480 KLKSLGVAD
+480 GLKKLGVAD
-489 ATGIAQYYGLKKETP
+489 ATGIAQYFGLKKEKQEE
-504 VDYSAVFDAAYYAN
+504 YSAVFDAAYYAN
-518 RYPDLKAAFGNDESA
+518 RYPDLKTAFGNDDSA

-548 GSSQFDVYS
+548 GSPQFDVYS

-593 VNTLQNPIT
+593 VNTLQKPVT
-602 MYNGIDYSAVYDYNY
+602 TYNGIDYSAVYDYNY

-635 LLAHFVNCGMGEG
+635 LLAHFVNCGMSEG
-648 RQAKA
+648 RQAKD
-653 SFDVFS
+653 SFDVF
-659 YRNQYQDLRVAFGN
+659 
-673 NLKSYYM
+673 
-680 HYISNGKAEGRKA
+680 
-693 TGVSKLQNPVTVYQG
+693 
-708 VDYSAVYNYSYY
+708 
-720 LKKYKDLAKIYTN
+720 
-733 DDVGLLAHFV
+733 
-743 VSGMTEGR
+743 
-751 QGKDSFDVISYRNQ
+751 SYRNQ

-771 AFGKDLRSY
+771 AFGKDLKSY
-780 YVHYMNCGKKEGR
+780 YFHYMNSGKKEGR
-793 IATGVK
+793 TAAGVK
-799 TLQNPVTIYNGTD
+799 VLQNPVTIYNGTD
-812 YSAVYDYSYYN
+812 YSAVYDYNYYN

-843 FVNNGMSEGRQASKK
+843 FVNNGMKEGRQASKK
-858 FNVQVYKNNYTDL
+858 FNVQIYKNNYMDL
-871 QQAFGNDLKL
+871 QQAFGNDLKP

-921 AKASYPVY
+921 AKASYPAY
-929 YAATDAPDIRTF
+929 YGNANVPDIRSF
-941 CQIYYDEATKEGV
+941 CQVYYDEATAEGV
-954 DPALAFTQSMKETA
+954 DPALAFTQAMKETG

-978 EQFNFA
+978 DQFNFA
-984 GMGVTN
+984 GMGVTD

-1020 TFSNAVVDKRYT
+1020 TFANPVVDKRYSS
-1032 PWFVKTCSGT
+1032 WFAANRSGT

-1049 GISENPSGFGWATA
+1049 GISENPSGFGWAT
-1063 EGYGYSILN
+1063 EKGYGYSILN

>member
-32 TQETHDTVTP
+32 TQETQDTVTP

-51 VDTALTGQESI
+51 VDTALTGQEGV

-76 TATEETTD
+76 TATEETAD
-84 GTETAGKSEI
+84 GTEAAGKSEI
-94 ETQSVDTQNAVTADV
+94 ETQSADTQDAVTADI

-163 AATEIDGNGLR
+163 AATETDGNGLR

-255 IADAIANQKAEA
+255 IADAIATQKAET
-267 AESGISRSRYN
+267 AESGISTARYN
-278 GNIVVVLDPGHD
+278 GNVVVVLDPGHD
-290 ASHGGTSG
+290 GTHGGSSA
-298 NGVSEAE
+298 NGFVEAQL
-305 VNFKIAQYC
+305 NLKIAQYC
-314 KEELEQYN
+314 KAELEEYY
-322 GVTVYMTRDSMNCPY
+322 GVTVYMTRDSASCPN
-337 GGNSVKAAVCN
+337 GGGDNKSCL
-348 EQRVEYAKNVGAN
+348 QRRADIARDMGAN
-361 VYVSLH
+361 LFVSLH
-367 NNSVDPKKT
+367 NNY
-376 EPSSAFGVEI
+376 SSASSASGAEI
-386 YYPNQNYNPSLSQ
+386 WYPNQNYNPWTSQ
-399 EGGALA
+399 VGGSAA
-405 SQILSQLTALGLHD
+405 SKILEQLTSLGLHN
-419 RGTKVRSCQDRV
+419 RGTQIRNAKEDKY
-431 PEYQYADG
+431 PDG
-439 SQADY
+439 SAADY
-444 YAVIRNCKKAGI
+444 YAVIRHCKEYGI
-456 LAIIVEH
+456 PGIIVEH
-463 AFITNQSDVNN
+463 AFMSNSSDAAN
-474 FLSTDE
+474 FLSNDE
-480 KLKSLGVAD
+480 GLKKLGVAD
-489 ATGIAQYYGLKKETP
+489 ATGIAQYFGLKKEKP
-504 VDYSAVFDAAYYAN
+504 EEYSAVFDAAYYAN
-518 RYPDLKAAFGNDESA
+518 RYPDLKAAFGGDERA

-548 GSSQFDVYS
+548 GNSQFDVYS

-593 VNTLQNPIT
+593 VNTLQKPIT
-602 MYNGIDYSAVYDYNY
+602 TYNGIDYSAVYDYNY
-617 YLKKYSD
+617 YLKKHSD

-635 LLAHFVNCGMGEG
+635 LLAHFVNCGMSEG
-648 RQAKA
+648 RQAKD

-659 YRNQYQDLRVAFGN
+659 YRNQYQDLRVVFGN

-693 TGVSKLQNPVTVYQG
+693 TGVKSIQNPVTTYNG
-708 VDYSAVYNYSYY
+708 VDYSAVYDYNFYI
-720 LKKYKDLAKIYTN
+720 KKYSDLARIYTN
-733 DDVGLLAHFV
+733 DEVGLLAHFV
-743 VSGMTEGR
+743 NCGMAEGR
-751 QGKDSFDVISYRNQ
+751 QAKADFDVFSYRNQ

-771 AFGKDLRSY
+771 AFGKDLKSY
-780 YVHYMNCGKKEGR
+780 YFHYMNSGKKEGR

-799 TLQNPVTIYNGTD
+799 TLQNPVTSLNGTD

-823 SKYSDLKSAFKGD
+823 GSYSDLKAAFKGD

-858 FNVQVYKNNYTDL
+858 FNVQIYKNNYMDL
-871 QQAFGNDLKL
+871 QQAFGNDLKP

-921 AKASYPVY
+921 AKASYPAY
-929 YAATDAPDIRTF
+929 YGNANVPDIRSF
-941 CQIYYDEATKEGV
+941 CQIYYDEATAEGV
-954 DPALAFTQSMKETA
+954 DPALAFTQAMKETG

-984 GMGVTN
+984 GMGVTD
-990 ASTNGDSYQNVRE
+990 AGTNGDSYQNVRE

-1020 TFSNAVVDKRYT
+1020 AFANPVVDKRYSS
-1032 PWFVKTCSGT
+1032 WFAANRSGT

-1049 GISENPSGFGWATA
+1049 GISENPSGFGWAA
-1063 EGYGYSILN
+1063 EKGYGYSILN

>member
-405 SQILSQLTALGLHD
+405 SQILSQLTAL
-419 RGTKVRSCQDRV
+419 
-431 PEYQYADG
+431 
-439 SQADY
+439 
-444 YAVIRNCKKAGI
+444 
-456 LAIIVEH
+456 
-463 AFITNQSDVNN
+463 
-474 FLSTDE
+474 
-480 KLKSLGVAD
+480 
-489 ATGIAQYYGLKKETP
+489 
-504 VDYSAVFDAAYYAN
+504 
-518 RYPDLKAAFGNDESA
+518 
-533 LLQHFIQY
+533 
-541 GMAEGRQ
+541 
-548 GSSQFDVYS
+548 
-557 YKNLYPDLRAA
+557 
-568 FGNNLKSYYMHYI
+568 
-581 SSGKAE
+581 
-587 GRKATG
+587 
-593 VNTLQNPIT
+593 
-602 MYNGIDYSAVYDYNY
+602 
-617 YLKKYSD
+617 
-624 LAKIYTNDDIG
+624 
-635 LLAHFVNCGMGEG
+635 
-648 RQAKA
+648 
-653 SFDVFS
+653 
-659 YRNQYQDLRVAFGN
+659 
-673 NLKSYYM
+673 
-680 HYISNGKAEGRKA
+680 
-693 TGVSKLQNPVTVYQG
+693 
-708 VDYSAVYNYSYY
+708 
-720 LKKYKDLAKIYTN
+720 
-733 DDVGLLAHFV
+733 
-743 VSGMTEGR
+743 
-751 QGKDSFDVISYRNQ
+751 
-765 YQDLRL
+765 
-771 AFGKDLRSY
+771 
-780 YVHYMNCGKKEGR
+780 
-793 IATGVK
+793 
-799 TLQNPVTIYNGTD
+799 
-812 YSAVYDYSYYN
+812 
-823 SKYSDLKSAFKGD
+823 
-836 DIDLLAH
+836 
-843 FVNNGMSEGRQASKK
+843 
-858 FNVQVYKNNYTDL
+858 
-871 QQAFGNDLKL
+871 
-881 YYMHYIQNG
+881 
-890 KAEGRNA
+890 
-897 ESQIYHSVITKS
+897 
-909 TTTVNQMVNYYN
+909 
-921 AKASYPVY
+921 
-929 YAATDAPDIRTF
+929 
-941 CQIYYDEATKEGV
+941 
-954 DPALAFTQSMKETA
+954 
-968 FLKFTGQVKI
+968 
-978 EQFNFA
+978 
-984 GMGVTN
+984 
-990 ASTNGDSYQNVRE
+990 
-1003 GIRAHVQH
+1003 
-1011 LKAYAVKNP
+1011 
-1020 TFSNAVVDKRYT
+1020 
-1032 PWFVKTCSGT
+1032 
-1042 APYIEWL
+1042 
-1049 GISENPSGFGWATA
+1049 
-1063 EGYGYSILN
+1063 
-1072 DYMNQLYKY
+1072 